1 MLSCMR
7 AVQITQ
13 FGGPE
18 VLEVVDV
25 PEPVPGDGQ
34 QLYDVSTA
42 GVNYADPHQELSRNC
57 PDRSVVSWTAD
68 ADRPGGGAWPGR
80 GPGAATAGRAGAART
95 AGCGA

>member
-1 MLSCMR
+1 MR

-34 QLYDVSTA
+34 QLHDVSTA
-42 GVNYADPHQELSRNC
+42 GVNFADTHHRLSRETYEQ
-57 PDRSVVSWTAD
+57 S
-68 ADRPGGGAWPGR
+68 
-80 GPGAATAGRAGAART
+80 AANRRL
-95 AGCGA
+95 